1 MDVLAHGVRVC
12 AAMGRTVLDALKRI
26 PIFRELDAKALGDI
40 AAIARAKAHQPR
52 DEIFHQGDQ
61 SHSVFIIQAG
71 YLKVFVSSPSGS
83 LSTLA
88 VMGAGEI
95 FGELSLLDG
104 GPRSASVTSMTRVE
118 LLVIDREPFLRL
130 IEAQPRVGI
139 AIMGVLARR
148 LRRVSE
154 RSDDL
159 AGMCVASRLAK
170 QLLSLAENHGFRLGP
185 SRLRL
190 GVRMSQ
196 RELGELVG
204 ATRESVNKHLRA
216 WQEESI
222 VTEEGGYLAI
232 TNLDLLR
239 SIAAD

>member
-1 MDVLAHGVRVC
+1 
-12 AAMGRTVLDALKRI
+12 MGRTVLDSLKQI
-26 PIFRELDAKALGDI
+26 PMFSELQAGARSEIARLARARSYQARDQIFR
-40 AAIARAKAHQPR
+40 
-52 DEIFHQGDQ
+52 QGDD
-61 SHSVFIIQAG
+61 SDSVFIIESG
-71 YLKVFVSSPSGS
+71 YLKVAVSGPNGS

-104 GPRSASVTSMTRVE
+104 GPRSATVTAMTRTDV
-118 LLVIDREPFLRL
+118 LVIDRGPFLHL
-130 IEAQPRVGI
+130 IEAQPRLGI

-159 AGMCVASRLAK
+159 TGMRVANRLAK
-170 QLLSLAENHGFRLGP
+170 QLLSLAENHGLRVGP

-190 GVRMSQ
+190 AVKMSQ

-222 VTEEGGYLAI
+222 LTEESGYLAI
-232 TNLDLLR
+232 TNLALLR

>member
-1 MDVLAHGVRVC
+1 M
-12 AAMGRTVLDALKRI
+12 VLDSLKRI
-26 PIFRELDAKALGDI
+26 PIFRELEAGALAEI
-40 AAIARAKAHQPR
+40 AQIARAKVYQPR
-52 DEIFHQGDQ
+52 VEVFQQGDL
-61 SHSVFIIQAG
+61 SDSVFIIQSG
-71 YLKVFVSSPSGS
+71 YLKVAVSSPGGS

-88 VMGAGEI
+88 VMGVGEI

-104 GPRSASVTSMTRVE
+104 GPRSATVTAMSRTD
-118 LLVIDREPFLRL
+118 LLVIDRESFLHL
-130 IEAQPRVGI
+130 VEAQPRVGI

-159 AGMCVASRLAK
+159 TGMRVSNRLAK
-170 QLLSLAENHGFRLGP
+170 QLLSLAENHGVRVGP

-190 GVRMSQ
+190 GVKMSQ

-216 WQEESI
+216 WQEESV
-222 VTEEGGYLAI
+222 VTEESGYLVI
-232 TNLDLLR
+232 VNLELLGA
-239 SIAAD
+239 IAAD

>member
-1 MDVLAHGVRVC
+1 
-12 AAMGRTVLDALKRI
+12 MGRMVAESLKRI
-26 PIFRELDAKALGDI
+26 PIFHELDAGALAEI
-40 AAIARAKAHQPR
+40 AQIARAKVYPPR
-52 DEIFHQGDQ
+52 ERVFRQGDEGDC
-61 SHSVFIIQAG
+61 VFIIQSG
-71 YLKVFVSSPSGS
+71 YLKVAVSGPNGS

-88 VMGAGEI
+88 VMGVGEI

-104 GPRSASVTSMTRVE
+104 GPRSATVTAMTRSD
-118 LLVIDREPFLRL
+118 LLAIDREPFLRL
-130 IEAQPRVGI
+130 VEAQPRMGV

-159 AGMCVASRLAK
+159 TGMRVANRLAK
-170 QLLSLAENHGFRLGP
+170 QLLSLAESHGLRLGP

-190 GVRMSQ
+190 GVKMSQ

-222 VTEEGGYLAI
+222 LEEESGYLAI
-232 TNLDLLR
+232 TNLELLR